1 MIAADLRFED
11 IIEGSEVEHEYLID
25 SGLPD
30 RFVDLFHDA
39 SPIHVDDEFA
49 RRKGF
54 PGRVAHGAIMNGFLS
69 HFVGM
74 VLPGRGA
81 LLLSTDIRYVRPAY
95 AGTRVRLRA
104 KVAHRVESECVV
116 VLTCT
121 FEEAVGGEVLARAR
135 VQVAVADA

>member
-11 IIEGSEVEHEYLID
+11 IAEGSEVEHEYAID

-30 RFVDLFHDA
+30 RFIELFHDA
-39 SPIHVDDEFA
+39 SPIHVDDDFA

-54 PGRVAHGAIMNGFLS
+54 PGRVAHGAILNGFVS

-74 VLPGRGA
+74 VLPGRRA
-81 LLLSTDIRYVRPAY
+81 LLLSTDIRYLRPAY
-95 AGTRVRLRA
+95 PGTRVRLRA
-104 KVAHRVESECVV
+104 KVTQRVESQRVI

-121 FEEAVGGEVLARAR
+121 FEETTRGELLARAR